1 MNPLIPSPDPL
12 PLPGPASLFAV
23 LLHLTLLVHL
33 LFMNALFGGLVLA
46 LINVCRR
53 REPGDVHDRLAASVS
68 KLIPTL
74 FAGTVTFGVAPLLF
88 MQVLYGDFFYTS
100 SIIIAWPWLAV
111 VGMLIVAYYTVYLN
125 AFRKGWR
132 RGGRLTVLAIATILI
147 AATAFVFSNNLTLM
161 LRPERWG
168 ELYFARPGGGSL
180 NLGEITLWPRYLH
193 MALGAVAVAG
203 ALLAVWSRTRRGDPE
218 LYFLALRQGTAV
230 CGWTTMA
237 NVMIGLWFLFALPR
251 PIRMLTMGDSIYAT
265 ALFGVGFLLSLV
277 MIAIAMRMNATDV
290 ARSPAPLAIVTLVMV
305 AAMILL
311 RDVVRGGYLA
321 DHLAATALP
330 VSNQSLNLAI
340 FGVLLAA
347 GAATLV
353 WLIRSLLGSR
363 QG

>member
-46 LINVCRR
+46 LINVWRR
-53 REPGDVHDRLAASVS
+53 RETGDVHDRLASAIS

-111 VGMLIVAYYTVYLN
+111 VGMLIVAYYSVYLN
-125 AFRKGWR
+125 AFRKGWN
-132 RGGRLTVLAIATILI
+132 RGGRLTVLAIATILV

-180 NLGEITLWPRYLH
+180 
-193 MALGAVAVAG
+193 
-203 ALLAVWSRTRRGDPE
+203 TRRGDPE

-290 ARSPAPLAIVTLVMV
+290 ARSPAPLALVTVIMV

-330 VSNQSLNLAI
+330 VSTQSLNLAI